1 MIKNLPANAGAARE
15 MGSIPGLERSH
26 APGKFHRQ
34 RRLEGYS
41 PWRHKMSEDWDFP
54 GGPVAKTLH
63 IPSAEGPSSIPG
75 WGTRFH
81 MPQLRPSA
89 AK

>member
-54 GGPVAKTLH
+54 GGPVAKTLRSPIAH
-63 IPSAEGPSSIPG
+63 V
-75 WGTRFH
+75 
-81 MPQLRPSA
+81 
-89 AK
+89 